1 MSLNGRR
8 EAAKRLMERKG
19 RIVLTEGATAELAE
33 RLEVIYPTRPV
44 PGPGRRL
51 PRHLRRSIMAGNGT
65 LPRKKRMA
73 NRGPFP
79 LVYPTWQKGV
89 PTKGVPV
96 IDKRL
101 YQSPELKT
109 AIAERDATNSEG
121 HVAPAPAK
129 ESPIVVPRFGGGV
142 LQALQRGLKMRGQ
155 R

>member
-1 MSLNGRR
+1 MSLKDRR
-8 EAAKRLMERKG
+8 AAAKRLMEQKG

-33 RLEVIYPTRPV
+33 RLERVYPTRPV

-51 PRHLRRSIMAGNGT
+51 PRRLRRSIMAHNGT
-65 LPRKKRMA
+65 LPRTKRMA

-89 PTKGVPV
+89 PAKGVPV

-101 YQSPELKT
+101 YQSPELKA
-109 AIAERDATNSEG
+109 AIAERDAHSEG
-121 HVAPAPAK
+121 HAAPAPAK